1 MRKSKNR
8 VLTLLFT
15 IVLMITVTDI
25 YVSDEVRWLAVG
37 SLHSWYSS
45 AGCEIELGRT
55 HQIPDQQ
62 DGLRWPAQYL
72 YQDTEAAK
80 GLWLGAKN
88 YYDKRADKTFTY
100 KVVHTGPRVLN
111 EESEFMPVKFT
122 LVGKFDHPRV
132 YVDGVPAGKLDFMDF
147 VDSVD
152 ANLPCDRLLIDKVNT
167 SIGVTMLRKIYAFSQ
182 QYNDN
187 YFIYDYTFTNT
198 GIIDKNG
205 TKNEQTLED
214 FMIFFQYRYAP
225 TREGGPYGYYWL
237 PQGTSWGQSTM
248 NDFVFVDENNNPFRA
263 QFSWLGKH
271 SAAGYDNIGGPN
283 VGTASY
289 FADGRLGAAQ
299 FDGVIVIHADTSP
312 TDTTD
317 DLNQPYTTKEVDSDG
332 NINYNNDQFNE
343 QQMTEEYAAMTAGRP
358 PLSMAQQVGDGYA
371 DQYGNT
377 AGGFSQGQGFGPYQ
391 LAPGESIHIVVAEG
405 VAGLCRD
412 SCYTIGARWLEGK
425 GPFVLPDGSSTNDK
439 DVYKDAWVMT
449 GKDSLFQTFRR
460 AMAAYKNNFQIPTPP
475 PPPDE
480 FIVTSG
486 GDRINL
492 KWTKN
497 AESYPH
503 FMGYRIYRA
512 INVPDTTYDLIYECG
527 PGTNNPLVTS
537 GKYNTWNDTS
547 LARGFDYYYYITSFD
562 DGSTN
567 NIQPGVPL
575 ESSKFYTMTNNPANL
590 KRPPGT
596 ELSQIRIVP
605 NPYNIRSKDLQFG
618 DSGPDRIMFY
628 NIPGECTIRIYTERG
643 DLIKTI
649 EHNNGTGDEAW
660 NSVTSYRQVVVSGI
674 YIAVISTPDGQQ
686 VIKKFVIIR

>member
-1 MRKSKNR
+1 MRNIKKKIIPI
-8 VLTLLFT
+8 TIAAFLL
-15 IVLMITVTDI
+15 LTVTEI
-25 YVSDEVRWLAVG
+25 FVGDEVRWLSVG

-80 GLWLGAKN
+80 ALWLGAKN
-88 YYDKRADKTFTY
+88 YYDSRAGKTFTY
-100 KVVHTGPRVLN
+100 KVVHAGPRVLN
-111 EESEFMPVKFT
+111 EESEFMPVKFK

-132 YVDGVPAGKLDFMDF
+132 YVDGVSAGRLDYMDF
-147 VDSVD
+147 VDSID
-152 ANLPCDRLLIDKVNT
+152 ASIPSDRLLINVVNT
-167 SIGVTMLRKIYAFSQ
+167 SIGVTVTRKIYAFSQ

-198 GIIDKNG
+198 GIIDVAG

-214 FMIFFQYRYAP
+214 FVIFFQYRYAP

-237 PQGTSWGQSTM
+237 PQSTSWGRATV
-248 NDFVFVDENNNPFRA
+248 NDVIYEDENGNPFRV

-271 SAAGYDNIGGPN
+271 SQAGYDNIGGPN

-289 FADGRLGAAQ
+289 YPDGRLGAAQ
-299 FDGVIVIHADTSP
+299 FAGVLTIHADAGPNDP
-312 TDTTD
+312 TDDINQPSTTD
-317 DLNQPYTTKEVDSDG
+317 IVDSDG
-332 NINYNNDQFNE
+332 KINFNNDQFNE
-343 QQMTEEYAAMTAGRP
+343 AQMTEEYAAMTAGRP
-358 PLSMAQQVGDGYA
+358 AQTMAELIGDGFA
-371 DQYGNT
+371 DQFGNT
-377 AGGFSQGQGFGPYQ
+377 AGGYSQGQGFGPYT
-391 LAPGESIHIVVAEG
+391 LAPGESIHIVLAEG
-405 VAGLCRD
+405 VAGLSRD

-425 GPFVLPDGSSTNDK
+425 GPFVLPDGSTTNDK
-439 DVYKDAWVMT
+439 DEYKDAWVFT
-449 GKDSLFQTFRR
+449 GKDSLFQTFKR
-460 AMAAYKNNFQIPTPP
+460 ALANYQNDFNIPSPP

-486 GDRINL
+486 GDKINL
-492 KWTKN
+492 KWSKN
-497 AESYPH
+497 AESEPN

-527 PGTNNPLVTS
+527 PGTDNPLVTD
-537 GKYNTWNDTS
+537 GAYNTWDDTT

-567 NIQPGVPL
+567 NVYPGVPL

-590 KRPPGT
+590 KRPAGT
-596 ELSQIRIVP
+596 ELSQIRVVP

-618 DSGPDRIMFY
+618 DSGQDRIMFY
-628 NIPGECTIRIYTERG
+628 NIPPVCTIRIYTERG
-643 DLIKTI
+643 DLINTI
-649 EHNNGTGDEAW
+649 EHTDGTGDEAW

-674 YIAVISTPDGQQ
+674 YIAVFTTPDGQQ
-686 VIKKFVIIR
+686 AIKKFVIIR